1 MAEPV
6 IDADVAVVGAGAAGL
21 AAARRLLDLGL
32 RVLVLEA
39 RDRIGGRSHTVITA
53 DGYAADL
60 GCGWLH
66 SADRNPWVPIARKL
80 GLTIDQTLPGWG
92 ERLVRSGYSR
102 AEQDE
107 WVRTR
112 GEFYRRLEEC
122 ADQPDRPASELLEP
136 GNRWNALLDA
146 ISTYANGV
154 ELEHLSAHDYNNY
167 DSTDVN
173 WRVREGYGT
182 LVARFA
188 AEVPVTL
195 STAVTRID
203 WSGSPVL
210 LETSVGTLRS
220 RVAIL
225 AAPPT
230 MVTADSIRFSPAL
243 PPAKLGAAHGLPL
256 GVDNKLFL
264 SLADN
269 WPDIGG
275 NWHVTGSVERTATAA
290 YQLKPLGA
298 PVVEMF
304 VGGELGRDLERGGID
319 AMTEFARDELAGVF
333 GNRIRGD
340 LTPLLASSWATDP
353 YSLGSYS
360 FARPGHAEDR
370 AVWAAALDDR
380 LFFAG
385 EACSTHDFS
394 TGHGA
399 YLTGRAAAEQVIA
412 VLKKAR

>member
-6 IDADVAVVGAGAAGL
+6 VDADVAVVGAGAAGL
-21 AAARRLLDLGL
+21 AAARRLREQGL

-39 RDRIGGRSHTVITA
+39 RDRIGGRAHTVTTA
-53 DGYAADL
+53 SGFAADL

-66 SADRNPWVPIARKL
+66 SADRNPWVAIARNL
-80 GLTIDQTLPGWG
+80 GLTIDQTQPGWG

-107 WVRTR
+107 WIRTR
-112 GEFYRRLEEC
+112 EEFYQRLEES
-122 ADQPDRPASELLEP
+122 AAHPDRPASELLEP

-154 ELEHLSAHDYNNY
+154 ELERLSAHDYNNY
-167 DSTDVN
+167 DSTDIN
-173 WRVREGYGT
+173 WCVREGYGA
-182 LVARFA
+182 LVARFGA
-188 AEVPVTL
+188 DVPVRL

-203 WSGSPVL
+203 WSGLPVV
-210 LETSVGTLRS
+210 LETTAGTLRS

-230 MVTADSIRFSPAL
+230 MVATESIRFVPAL
-243 PPAKLGAAHGLPL
+243 PPAKLRAAHGLPL

-264 SLADN
+264 SLAAN

-275 NWHVTGSVERTATAA
+275 NWHVTGSVERTATAS
-290 YQLKPLGA
+290 YQLKPMGQ

-304 VGGELGRDLERGGID
+304 VGGELGRDLERAGIE
-319 AMTEFARDELAGVF
+319 AMTAFARDELAGVF
-333 GNRIRGD
+333 GNRIRAD
-340 LTPLLASSWATDP
+340 LTPLIASSWATDP
-353 YSLGSYS
+353 LSLGSYS
-360 FARPGHAEDR
+360 FALPGHAGDR

-385 EACSTHDFS
+385 EACSSHDFS
-394 TGHGA
+394 TTHGA
-399 YLTGRAAAEQVIA
+399 YLTGRAAADQA
-412 VLKKAR
+412 MAALGKAR